1 MKNSSNSSLR
11 IYNILNTM
19 FEQLNRRTASRS
31 RQVTATTN
39 STTNSTTANSNSN
52 SNSNSQPT
60 TLPANFQN
68 VNVKNTFENFDN
80 MNHFVK
86 KNEKEKRKFKSII

>member
-1 MKNSSNSSLR
+1 
-11 IYNILNTM
+11 M

-86 KNEKEKRKFKSII
+86 RTRKKKKV